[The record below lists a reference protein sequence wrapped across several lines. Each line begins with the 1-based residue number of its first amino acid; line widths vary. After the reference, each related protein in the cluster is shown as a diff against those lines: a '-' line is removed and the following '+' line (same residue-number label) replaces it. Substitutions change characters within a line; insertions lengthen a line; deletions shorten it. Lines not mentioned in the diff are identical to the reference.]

1 MHGLLTKQIF
11 AQSIAEP
18 ALDDLLPDLSGQGYL
33 SALYTG
39 VLWTVFVFVALALY
53 VNLRKVLRPRLRSF
67 LRRVISDLRR
77 P

>member
-11 AQSIAEP
+11 AQSTAGSAI
-18 ALDDLLPDLSGQGYL
+18 DVLLPDLSGQGYL

-39 VLWTVFVFVALALY
+39 ALWTVFVFVALALY